1 MLLSTSNT
9 VVKDAWMPVQD
20 RKILF
25 VRSHDQDLFYCV
37 GGKREPYE
45 SDHQALIRETYEEVA
60 VLLIPKTIIRV
71 ATFVGPGHGKA
82 EGKITVLAVFDAE
95 YQGTLQASNE
105 VAEVAWFTTADK
117 HRTTAIGQEI
127 LDLYLSLGKID

>member
-1 MLLSTSNT
+1 MLVSTSNT

-37 GGKREPYE
+37 GGKREPHE
-45 SDHQALIRETYEEVA
+45 SDHQGLIRETFEEVG

-95 YQGTLQASNE
+95 YQGVLRASNE
-105 VAEVAWFTTADK
+105 VAETAWFTTADK
-117 HRTTAIGQEI
+117 HRTTVIGADI
-127 LDLYLSLGKID
+127 LDLYASLGKID